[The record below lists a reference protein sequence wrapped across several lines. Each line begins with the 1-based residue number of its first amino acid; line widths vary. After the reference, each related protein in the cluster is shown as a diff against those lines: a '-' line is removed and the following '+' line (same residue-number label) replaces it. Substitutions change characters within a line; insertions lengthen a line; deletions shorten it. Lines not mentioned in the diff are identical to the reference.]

1 MRRILLLVALAAG
14 VAIVAVP
21 SASAL
26 TFPDDVC
33 PVQTGGILRICPQG
47 ETGKAYSYQLRGR
60 PGTGCTPYVK
70 FSTLNSSVPPGLSL
84 SSDGLI
90 SGTPTTPGIYDFWIK
105 MQDDKGAVSW
115 CNDDAAT
122 EREFEITIVQGLTIN
137 QRQSHLPPA
146 QLGVAYSLQLS
157 ATGGTPTW
165 AVSNGSLPA
174 GLNLDA
180 NSGLISGTPTA
191 VGDTSFKITATAG
204 SRSDTQSYT
213 LSVAEQLKVAK
224 GGTTGEVGV
233 PFTLT
238 PTATGGRPG
247 YTWSL
252 TAGTL
257 PAGFTMNPATG
268 AITGTPT
275 APSST
280 PLTLVVTDSIG
291 LQTTVALKLVV
302 VERIQLVKVAL
313 AQAHVGSKY
322 GARFT
327 VTGGVRPRF
336 FRILGAGSLPAGLK
350 LDRRRGLITG
360 TPTQAGTFRF
370 RVQVTDKLGV
380 RSSVRFTLKV
390 TK

>member
-14 VAIVAVP
+14 VAVVAIP

-47 ETGKAYSYQLRGR
+47 ETGKFYSYQLRGR
-60 PGTGCTPYVK
+60 EGTGCVPYVK
-70 FSTLNSSVPPGLSL
+70 FSLLNSSVPPGLSL
-84 SSDGLI
+84 TSDGLI

-105 MQDDKGAVSW
+105 MQDEKGAVSW
-115 CNDDAAT
+115 CGDDAAT

-137 QRQSHLPPA
+137 QTQSHLPPA
-146 QLGVAYSLQLS
+146 QIGVAYSLQLS

-165 AVSNGSLPA
+165 AVSSGALPA
-174 GLNLDA
+174 GLNLDP

-191 VGDTSFKITATAG
+191 VGDSSFKVTATAG
-204 SRSDTQSYT
+204 SRSDTQTYT

-224 GGTTGEVGV
+224 GGTTGEVGI
-233 PFTLT
+233 PFTLA

-252 TAGTL
+252 TGTL
-257 PAGFTMNPATG
+257 PTGFTMNPATG

-291 LQTTVALKLVV
+291 LQTTVPFKLVV
-302 VERIQLVKVAL
+302 VERIQLVNAAL
-313 AQAHVGSKY
+313 PSARVGTRYS
-322 GARFT
+322 ARLT
-327 VTGGVRPRF
+327 VSGGVRPRF
-336 FRILGAGSLPAGLK
+336 YRILGGRSLPAGLR
-350 LDRRRGLITG
+350 LDRRRGVITG
-360 TPTQAGTFRF
+360 TPRQAGTFRF
-370 RVQVTDKLGV
+370 RVQVTDKLGA
-380 RSSVRFTLKV
+380 RSSVRLTLKV
-390 TK
+390 RG